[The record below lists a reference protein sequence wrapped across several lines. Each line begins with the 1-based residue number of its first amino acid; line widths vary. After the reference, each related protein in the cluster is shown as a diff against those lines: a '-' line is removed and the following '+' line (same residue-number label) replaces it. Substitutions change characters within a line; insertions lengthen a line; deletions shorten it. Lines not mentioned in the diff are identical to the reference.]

1 MSQPFTVPFRSA
13 KVVIVPSLSKASPFL
28 TGPVWPLSV
37 ASTAWLAASLV
48 ASGNSNAVRSIFTT
62 LKSSERGGSMLRLC
76 CQWTFTPRNLLG
88 IGRDWKNGWMFA
100 VCLHTLRWA
109 PSNHVVCIRCL
120 WWSWEWT
127 RVVSSRTPRKACK
140 QNLLPRNARRN
151 QVGSNTFVGLSVV
164 GQLGW
169 W

>member
-62 LKSSERGGSMLRLC
+62 LKSSERGGSMLRQC
-76 CQWTFTPRNLLG
+76 YQWTFTPRKLLG
-88 IGRDWKNGWMFA
+88 VGRDWKNGWMFA
-100 VCLHTLRWA
+100 VCLHIPWGGHRRT
-109 PSNHVVCIRCL
+109 
-120 WWSWEWT
+120 T
-127 RVVSSRTPRKACK
+127 SSASD
-140 QNLLPRNARRN
+140 ASGEA
-151 QVGSNTFVGLSVV
+151 GSEQGWSVV
-164 GQLGW
+164 GPPGKHASKISSLETW
-169 W
+169 EETR